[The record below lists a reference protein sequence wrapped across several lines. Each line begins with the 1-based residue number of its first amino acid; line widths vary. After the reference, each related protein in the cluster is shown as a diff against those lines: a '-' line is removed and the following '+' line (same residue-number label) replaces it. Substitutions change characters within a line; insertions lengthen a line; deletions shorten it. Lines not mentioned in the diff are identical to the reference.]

1 MGSKDSVTMSCYFT
15 QEPDKKTQ
23 TQENLLNRAWPKN
36 TYLCS
41 MR

>member
-15 QEPDKKTQ
+15 PEPKKKLRLRK
-23 TQENLLNRAWPKN
+23 NLLKRAWPKN